1 LPLIHMTREGYKKL
15 EDELNHRIKIK
26 RKEIAKDL
34 ETARAFGDLRENA
47 EYDAAKE
54 AQSMNELRISELS
67 QKLSSAVV
75 IDEQSIPKDQ
85 VFLGAKVK
93 LLDLNNNE
101 ELEYTLVSENES
113 DFLENKISATSP
125 IGKGLLGHKENEE
138 VEIQVPAGILKYKIL
153 NITRE

>member
-1 LPLIHMTREGYKKL
+1 MPLIHMTREGYKKL